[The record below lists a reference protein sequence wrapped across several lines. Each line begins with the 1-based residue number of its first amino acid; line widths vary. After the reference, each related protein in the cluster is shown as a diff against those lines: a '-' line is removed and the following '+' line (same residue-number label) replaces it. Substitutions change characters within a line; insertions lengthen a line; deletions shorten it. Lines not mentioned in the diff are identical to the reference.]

1 MGPKKNDTRMVSE
14 PMSNTLD
21 TGKAALMAYT
31 NIKPDF
37 NSSNIISELQK
48 TAGSW
53 RV

>member
-1 MGPKKNDTRMVSE
+1 
-14 PMSNTLD
+14 MSTTLD

-31 NIKPDF
+31 NIKPDL